1 MVRSHSPPKTL
12 ETQITSKMSKRTTT
26 SNSSSRSKGSK
37 KPRILPPSPHGPFWN
52 GTTTDPEIIAVL
64 VNNRDEAFHYDAETS
79 RLDLVQDV
87 WEFKIIPFFNVKE
100 LAMLRPTCRWCE
112 EQWQEFLKRNTF
124 RVPEQ
129 VPTIDEAMRIGFN
142 LSKQKEYSKVKPLVV
157 VLSEGEHVV
166 DGSWTSPGSA
176 VLQNTL
182 GITCSNITFVGHSKD
197 KTTVHGAFRV
207 LNKKNVTVKSLTL
220 TIPNG
225 YGVWVQGEEAS
236 VEMMDVS
243 VKKCGSRGLVADS
256 GASVKATQCEFS
268 ENRYNGVFVFGGSK
282 GIFTD
287 CTIHHNGS
295 HGVVAQDE
303 GTLVELRG
311 EQTEI
316 HHSGQVGLGA
326 GTDAIINIYIP
337 SRSITALVH
346 DNGED
351 DLGTV
356 NGSKIQSQLSSS
368 SLELTVIQEAPPE
381 YEDESDEED
390 Q

>member
-1 MVRSHSPPKTL
+1 
-12 ETQITSKMSKRTTT
+12 MSKRTRTT
-26 SNSSSRSKGSK
+26 TTASSKGSK

-64 VNNRDEAFHYDAETS
+64 VNNRDEAFHYDAQTS

-112 EQWQEFLKRNTF
+112 EQWQEFLARNTF

-142 LSKQKEYSKVKPLVV
+142 LAKQKEYLKEKPLVV

-166 DGSWTSPGSA
+166 EGSWTNSDCD
-176 VLQNTL
+176 VYENTL
-182 GITCSNITFVGHSKD
+182 GITCSNITFIGQSKD
-197 KTTVHGAFRV
+197 KTRVHGGIGV

-220 TIPNG
+220 KNPNG
-225 YGVWVQGEEAS
+225 YGLNLEGEEAS

-243 VKKCGSRGLVADS
+243 VKDCKYTGLSFYS

-268 ENRYNGVFVFGGSK
+268 ENGWTGVSVTGGSK

-287 CTIHHNGS
+287 CTIHHNGG
-295 HGVVAQDE
+295 HGVGAYME
-303 GTLVELRG
+303 GSLVELRG

-316 HHSGQVGLGA
+316 HHNESLGLYA
-326 GTDAIINIYIP
+326 LYNAIINIYIP

-346 DNGED
+346 DHGED
-351 DLGTV
+351 LYTYDG
-356 NGSKIQSQLSSS
+356 GKIQSQLSSS
-368 SLELTVIQEAPPE
+368 SLELTVIHPAAQ
-381 YEDESDEED
+381 
-390 Q
+390 